1 MRRRL
6 ARPLAVLAA
15 ASALVV
21 AALGTPTAAADD
33 PSCTRVAAPTG
44 SDSAAGTEAAPFR
57 SAQKLVDSLSP
68 GDVGCLRAG
77 TYHEDVTFNRG
88 GTSDTSRMTI
98 RSYAGERAT
107 ISGRLYIPD
116 RANYVT
122 VERLDLDGHDAPMC
136 SSKPDCHLPS
146 PTVNGDHIVFQEN
159 DVTNRHLGICFNLGA
174 AGYGRA
180 VADVIQRNRIHD
192 CGVLPANNHEHG
204 IYLAYSDDVQILS
217 NVIYDNAD
225 RGVQLYPDAQH
236 TLIKGNV
243 IDGNGVVVIFSGAGS
258 TASNDNVVENNV
270 ITNSK
275 IRHDVESWYPDLIGH
290 GNKVHDNCI
299 HGGNQGALSGGYG
312 FDIGTNLQVDPHYVD
327 RAGKDFRLQSGSPCS
342 DVLGGGA
349 LPAQP
354 GSDRDKPST
363 PDTGGKPPA
372 GSGNPPPATQP
383 PSPPAVQPGVTLTEA
398 WLKHRRRV
406 RRWRLNVIGT
416 ITGVAGSRRAV
427 IQVRSG
433 GVWRRVAVMRLRRR
447 FHARVQPHVPG
458 IRGSSTLAVRV
469 VLPGVAV
476 SRPHFAHVGR

>member
-1 MRRRL
+1 MRRL
-6 ARPLAVLAA
+6 ATVASVSTLAL
-15 ASALVV
+15 
-21 AALGTPTAAADD
+21 AALGTGTAGADD
-33 PSCTRVAAPTG
+33 TVCTRVAGPG
-44 SDSAAGTEAAPFR
+44 DSAQ
-57 SAQKLVDSLSP
+57 SLVDSLGP

-77 TYHEDVTFNRG
+77 TYHEDVTVNHG
-88 GTSDTSRMTI
+88 GSGESTRVVI
-98 RSYAGERAT
+98 RSYPGERAT
-107 ISGRLYIPD
+107 ISGRLYVPD
-116 RANYVT
+116 RADYVT
-122 VERLDLDGHDAPMC
+122 VEQLDLDGHDAPRC
-136 SSKPDCHLPS
+136 SSGSECRLPS
-146 PTVNGDHIVFQEN
+146 PTVNGDHIVFQDN

-180 VADVIQRNRIHD
+180 VDDVIQRNRIHD

-204 IYLAYSDDVQILS
+204 IYLAYSDNVQILD

-225 RGVQLYPDAQH
+225 RGVQLYPDAQR
-236 TLIKGNV
+236 TLVKGNV
-243 IDGNGVVVIFSGAGS
+243 IDGNGVGVIFSGAGS
-258 TASNDNVVENNV
+258 TASNDNIVENNI
-270 ITNSK
+270 ITFSN
-275 IRHDVESWYPDLIGH
+275 IRHDVESWYPDVIGT
-290 GNKVHDNCI
+290 GNKVRNNCI
-299 HGGNQGALSGGYG
+299 YGGKQGPLSGGYG
-312 FDIGTNLQVDPHYVD
+312 FDIGTNLKVDPRYVD
-327 RAGKDFRLQSGSPCS
+327 RAGKDFRLASGSPCS

-372 GSGNPPPATQP
+372 GSGNPPPATKP

-416 ITGVAGSRRAV
+416 ITGVAASHRAV